1 MGKSVPARDLNPPRG
16 RSSRPP
22 SADRRWAHA
31 WLTCPDPLV
40 QVLQRAIPR
49 SRTCHR
55 RLQGKPKSR
64 LVLAVGGDMY
74 QLCIASLQHWRIAWT
89 SGLHHVRYAGAPR
102 TAAHDAAMSPP
113 NYAREI
119 LSLALPP
126 VRVQWTNTK
135 KIRQGRNTDPAEFS
149 WCRAGVSASIED
161 CDGKGRATPFKVP
174 STRERTR
181 VVTRAHLLDKCCEI
195 GRAHV

>member
-89 SGLHHVRYAGAPR
+89 SGLHHVRDAGAPR

-113 NYAREI
+113 TTRGRCSPSRSLSRGGSIPQRPRNWKRDPNYRSRFQFLGA
-119 LSLALPP
+119 
-126 VRVQWTNTK
+126 
-135 KIRQGRNTDPAEFS
+135 GR
-149 WCRAGVSASIED
+149 GI
-161 CDGKGRATPFKVP
+161 
-174 STRERTR
+174 
-181 VVTRAHLLDKCCEI
+181 
-195 GRAHV
+195 

>member
-40 QVLQRAIPR
+40 QVLQPATPR

-74 QLCIASLQHWRIAWT
+74 QLRIASLQHWRIAWT

-119 LSLALPP
+119 LSLALPLP
-126 VRVQWTNTK
+126 CGFNGPIPRK
-135 KIRQGRNTDPAEFS
+135 F
-149 WCRAGVSASIED
+149 
-161 CDGKGRATPFKVP
+161 GRA
-174 STRERTR
+174 
-181 VVTRAHLLDKCCEI
+181 EI
-195 GRAHV
+195 QTLPNFLGAGRAFLPL